1 MPANI
6 IDPILGYSMS
16 VKVQDQANATI
27 YTQAMVFNKST
38 ALSFSTKTVDDE
50 LVDLNDLSAPAQ
62 TVRRVASFDTKVDGN
77 GTLAKSDAGNWTAWA
92 SGNAAV
98 RICKINFSNTTVTG
112 PFVLTSF
119 NITGERQQSVQ
130 AQVTL
135 EQAGPVTVTT
145 V

>member
-6 IDPILGYSMS
+6 IDPVLGYTMV
-16 VKVQDQANATI
+16 VKVQDQANATL
-27 YTQAMVFNKST
+27 YAQSMVFNKST
-38 ALSFSTKTVDDE
+38 ALSFSTKTVEDE

-92 SGNAAV
+92 TGNAAV
-98 RICKINFSNTTVTG
+98 RKCKIRFANTTVTG
-112 PFVLTSF
+112 DFVCSSF
-119 NITGERQQSVQ
+119 NVTGERQKSVQ

-135 EQAGPVTVTT
+135 EQAGPVTVAT

>member
-6 IDPILGYSMS
+6 IDPVLGYTMV
-16 VKVQDQANATI
+16 VKVQDQANAAL
-27 YTQAMVFNKST
+27 YTQALIFNKST

-62 TVRRVASFDTKVDGN
+62 TVRRVASFDTKIDGN
-77 GTLAKSDAGNWTAWA
+77 GTFAKGDAGYWTAWA
-92 SGNAAV
+92 TGNAAV
-98 RICKINFSNTTVTG
+98 RTCKISYANTTVTG
-112 PFVLTSF
+112 SFVLTGFSI
-119 NITGERQQSVQ
+119 NGDRQQSTQ

>member
-6 IDPILGYSMS
+6 IDPVLGYTMV
-16 VKVQDQANATI
+16 VKVQDQANATL
-27 YTQAMVFNKST
+27 YAQSMVFNKST

-77 GTLAKSDAGNWTAWA
+77 GTFAKADSGFYTAWA
-92 SGNAAV
+92 TGNAAV
-98 RICKINFSNTTVTG
+98 RNCKISYANTTVTG
-112 PFVLTSF
+112 PFVMTSF

-130 AQVTL
+130 AQITL
-135 EQAGPVTVTT
+135 EQAGAVTVTT

>member
-6 IDPILGYSMS
+6 INPILGFEMV
-16 VKVQDQANATI
+16 VKVQNQANAAL
-27 YTQAMVFNKST
+27 YDQAMVFNKST
-38 ALSFSTKTVDDE
+38 ALSFSTKTVEDS

-62 TVRRVASFDTKVDGN
+62 TIRRVESFDTKVDGS
-77 GTLAKSDAGNWTAWA
+77 GSLPKADTGNWSSWA
-92 SGNAAV
+92 MGNAAV
-98 RICKINFSNTTVTG
+98 RNCKISYANTTVSG

-119 NITGERQQSVQ
+119 SISGERLQQVQ

-135 EQAGPVTVTT
+135 EQAGPVTIAT